1 MVRKKGK
8 QCDVEIQQ
16 YIAQQQLLR
25 RINRVVKQE
34 NKESHRRRKVQ
45 NYYHNRKVKRRLKKF
60 LTQERER
67 SPHPMIIIPEES
79 FLKFEANCI
88 VLKNMKRDAANKHNL
103 ADGGMTNF
111 TIGHCGR
118 YVKHLLRNSW
128 LFDCALEM
136 KKIENGFLLVLCQVN
151 ENCLQEDN
159 NVCFSNRNWSMK
171 DFVLLM
177 ICVADIHQFHDCE
190 KVDVWDN
197 IMDLKLLR
205 TCKKSTVKIHK
216 KHHYGSTGYCY
227 SFGVRNAFR
236 KDISQ
241 QVSITKYVGDDLA
254 IMKDFK
260 NYVWKNLFNLYKSYD
275 GIIDGVSSK
284 LNLMCG
290 IYRSQ
295 SKDHETLSS
304 YFSEENYLYDKTNI
318 ISGNINITAKTKDL
332 HCERDTTYTS
342 IFIPEQ
348 KDSLAFVIFDFNISQ
363 GKCLRMKFPQ
373 NSGFSYSG
381 YCIAHRQFYV
391 QGLNCMN
398 LSTYCGRR
406 LYCNYRQSLYRLEK
420 IKTEI

>member
-34 NKESHRRRKVQ
+34 NKERHRRRKVQ
-45 NYYHNRKVKRRLKKF
+45 NYYHNRKAKRRLKKF

-159 NVCFSNRNWSMK
+159 NVCFSSGNWSMK

-177 ICVADIHQFHDCE
+177 IAVADIHQFYDCE
-190 KVDVWDN
+190 KVYVWDN
-197 IMDLKLLR
+197 IMDLNLLR
-205 TCKKSTVKIHK
+205 TCKKNTVKSHK
-216 KHHYGSTGYCY
+216 KHHYGSTGFCY

-236 KDISQ
+236 KNISQ
-241 QVSITKYVGDDLA
+241 QVSITKYVGDDIA
-254 IMKDFK
+254 VMKGFK
-260 NYVWKNLFNLYKSYD
+260 NYVWKN
-275 GIIDGVSSK
+275 
-284 LNLMCG
+284 
-290 IYRSQ
+290 
-295 SKDHETLSS
+295 
-304 YFSEENYLYDKTNI
+304 
-318 ISGNINITAKTKDL
+318 
-332 HCERDTTYTS
+332 
-342 IFIPEQ
+342 
-348 KDSLAFVIFDFNISQ
+348 
-363 GKCLRMKFPQ
+363 
-373 NSGFSYSG
+373 
-381 YCIAHRQFYV
+381 
-391 QGLNCMN
+391 
-398 LSTYCGRR
+398 
-406 LYCNYRQSLYRLEK
+406 
-420 IKTEI
+420 